1 MELFI
6 NDISKS
12 FKDFKAV
19 DKVNVKLT
27 PGIWGLLGPNG
38 AGKTTLMRMLVGNLK
53 QTDGEILLG
62 GENIS
67 KLKGNYLDYIGYLPQ
82 EFGYDSN
89 QSVLDFLNYM
99 GALKGLDK
107 KTRFQRINSLL
118 DEFNLDSVKHKKVA
132 HLSGGMK
139 RRVGIC
145 QAMLNDPKI
154 LIVDEP
160 TAGLD
165 IEERRRFREYL
176 AKISKDK
183 IIIVSTHIVS
193 DIEFIANY
201 LIIMEKGQVVTKG
214 HCQPLIESLEGKV
227 FETVV
232 SHENMEEIK
241 RNYLV
246 INFRSEG
253 SSKAA
258 IRYIADSPLSGSKAV
273 SPCLNDLYLS
283 KVSEV

>member
-67 KLKGNYLDYIGYLPQ
+67 KLKGNYLNYIGYLPQ

-107 KTRFQRINSLL
+107 KTRFQRINILL

-214 HCQPLIESLEGKV
+214 QCQPLIESLEGKV

-232 SHENMEEIK
+232 SHENMEDIK

-246 INFRSEG
+246 INFRNEG
-253 SSKAA
+253 TSKAA
-258 IRYIADSPLSGSKAV
+258 IRYIADSPIDGSKAV